1 MPETPAIAAHYT
13 GPLADGDEL
22 TQKILNALNILG
34 VDLNAITPAD
44 LKPVDEF
51 HIGGVEATQ
60 ALLAQLPLAPGV
72 KLLDLGCGLGGTAR
86 HAAAA
91 FGAQVEGVDLTPA
104 YIAAA
109 QALTAKVGLAEK
121 IRFHVG
127 DATDPPVAPESADIV
142 TLLHVGMNIPDKS
155 ALCAAAFNRL
165 RPGGTFAVYDVMRV
179 GDENSGAIAFPVPW
193 ASAPEMSHLARP
205 EDYRAAAETAGFT
218 LAATRNR
225 RDFALEFFS
234 RLAARVAEHGPPP
247 LGVNLLMGETASLKL
262 QNMVAALKSGAIAPV
277 EMILTKP

>member
-1 MPETPAIAAHYT
+1 MTATQNIAGHYT
-13 GPLADGDEL
+13 GAHADDAEL
-22 TQKILNALNILG
+22 TGKIFNILNQLG
-34 VDLNAITPAD
+34 VDHNSVRPED

-51 HIGGVEATQ
+51 HIGGVDATR
-60 ALLAQLPLAPGV
+60 ALIDQLPLTAES
-72 KLLDLGCGLGGTAR
+72 KMLDLGCGLGGTAR
-86 HAAAA
+86 HVAATI
-91 FGAQVEGVDLTPA
+91 GAHVTGVDLTPA
-104 YIAAA
+104 YIGVAER
-109 QALTAKVGLAEK
+109 LTILVGLDDT

-218 LAATRNR
+218 LTATRDR
-225 RDFALEFFS
+225 RDFALEFFN

-247 LGVNLLMGETASLKL
+247 LSINLLMGETASLKL